1 VTTTNTDM
9 SNTPQTNL
17 SPAAAA
23 VRAAYSEGCY
33 LLMPHRKHQ
42 LDGMACPGLAAALL
56 AAADRVVPSETAS
69 LSKWPE
75 RHEIRRQLLAIA
87 AELREAAQ

>member
-1 VTTTNTDM
+1 
-9 SNTPQTNL
+9 
-17 SPAAAA
+17 
-23 VRAAYSEGCY
+23 
-33 LLMPHRKHQ
+33 
-42 LDGMACPGLAAALL
+42 
-56 AAADRVVPSETAS
+56 VVPSETAS

>member
-1 VTTTNTDM
+1 MTDQFPDATKM
-9 SNTPQTNL
+9 VL
-17 SPAAAA
+17 S
-23 VRAAYSEGCY
+23 RAA
-33 LLMPHRKHQ
+33 Q
-42 LDGMACPGLAAALL
+42 TVLDAYIQGLATKRRDAIAAALL

-87 AELREAAQ
+87 AELREAGQ